1 MGIPGTLPSFYMQ
14 VVYQEQLPAGYL
26 LALASSA
33 APDATE
39 TALAACLRQ
48 AGRHG
53 QAAVWVDC
61 RLLDAL
67 SPQALRLFCACHHRL
82 HRRGLRLVLCGV
94 PEVLTRILRACEPA
108 LCLVPTL
115 DEVIEADGLC
125 RE

>member
-1 MGIPGTLPSFYMQ
+1 ML

-33 APDATE
+33 APDAAE

-48 AGRHG
+48 ASRHG

-61 RLLDAL
+61 RLLTAL
-67 SPQALRLFCACHHRL
+67 SPQALRLLCACHHRL
-82 HRRGLRLVLCGV
+82 HRRGLRLVLCGA
-94 PEVLTRILRACEPA
+94 PEAMAHVLRACEPV

-115 DEVIEADGLC
+115 NEAIEADVFCG
-125 RE
+125 EGGV